1 LQVHFQGVVHPYWLL
16 LAHFLEEWLSVLLVD
31 LLVPRQMLSLIF
43 DECDIALFYYDGVN
57 RAGKLVTVDLPI
69 ATTLDPP
76 NDCNELII

>member
-1 LQVHFQGVVHPYWLL
+1 
-16 LAHFLEEWLSVLLVD
+16 
-31 LLVPRQMLSLIF
+31 MLSLIF